1 MSQYIKL
8 LAVLK
13 FYSRIVLR
21 KLVVSE
27 LEKFRKV
34 ERLVKNVSK
43 LLLFF
48 FLLNTIYIYLEVR
61 KKLYIHIIHELR
73 S

>member
-21 KLVVSE
+21 KLVISE

-34 ERLVKNVSK
+34 ERLVKNV
-43 LLLFF
+43 
-48 FLLNTIYIYLEVR
+48 
-61 KKLYIHIIHELR
+61 YIHMQ
-73 S
+73 